1 MRVKS
6 SARATKKKCIC
17 KTEPIPDLAS
27 YKFNSNALSRKGKHS
42 HHIGSRRFQIPK
54 LLMTQRKR
62 GSRLNIG
69 FFLEKTLSSGRILNW
84 GSKILASLPENLSA
98 PAILLVILNGKELP
112 SRFFLLKIPQI
123 LVDHLALAGLK
134 TRSIPG
140 QCYSILLTTR
150 NQSVSDF

>member
-1 MRVKS
+1 MPQLCAGGWGWSLLGMIFNITIKRYVKICELWSFIEAALKHLLRVKS

-17 KTEPIPDLAS
+17 KTEPIPDLPS
-27 YKFNSNALSRKGKHS
+27 YKFNSKARSRKGKHS
-42 HHIGSRRFQIPK
+42 HHIGSRCFQIPK

-98 PAILLVILNGKELP
+98 PAILLVILNGKEFP
-112 SRFFLLKIPQI
+112 
-123 LVDHLALAGLK
+123 
-134 TRSIPG
+134 
-140 QCYSILLTTR
+140 
-150 NQSVSDF
+150 

>member
-1 MRVKS
+1 MPQLCAGGWGWSLLGMIFNITIKRYVKICELWSFIEAALKS
-6 SARATKKKCIC
+6 SARTTKKKCIC

-27 YKFNSNALSRKGKHS
+27 YKFNSKPRSRKGKHS
-42 HHIGSRRFQIPK
+42 HHIGSRCFQIPK

-98 PAILLVILNGKELP
+98 PAILLVILNGKEFP
-112 SRFFLLKIPQI
+112 
-123 LVDHLALAGLK
+123 
-134 TRSIPG
+134 
-140 QCYSILLTTR
+140 
-150 NQSVSDF
+150 

>member
-1 MRVKS
+1 MPQLCAGGRGWSLLGMIFNITIKRYVKICELWSFIEAALKHLLRVKS

-27 YKFNSNALSRKGKHS
+27 YKFNSKAKGKHS
-42 HHIGSRRFQIPK
+42 HHIGSRCFQIPK

-98 PAILLVILNGKELP
+98 PAILLVILNGKEFP
-112 SRFFLLKIPQI
+112 
-123 LVDHLALAGLK
+123 
-134 TRSIPG
+134 
-140 QCYSILLTTR
+140 
-150 NQSVSDF
+150 